1 MLKRNKKILLTFLT
15 LSLSI
20 VPLFETS
27 AMKKKQPSYLPLI
40 PEENKE
46 EIDNNIEITCKT
58 LTNYYDIIKK
68 NFDVKD
74 YKKNITTINNLICLD
89 ENFELNTKKF
99 IENLKANNLIDQN
112 PYINYYINEE
122 NKQNLTNFLKEIKM
136 LLTKKIGIKT
146 QHPPLNS
153 NLNHK
158 SNRNLNLKLH
168 SNSKSNL
175 KLNLSLSRNSSRN
188 NLNIK
193 TLKNSQKKIPKL
205 APKSFAKT
213 ISTPNLFNK
222 TLKNNF
228 KNNVKN
234 IKNSIT
240 IEITKD
246 TLRTYKKY
254 IRNIKTKFEKAIDSN
269 AKQGLLEKIENFIC
283 LNQNDEIDIR
293 KFLENI
299 KSIEKLNNLNLPD
312 YDEYAEYNLK
322 INEKEKDGFI
332 KSLKNTRD
340 FINQNSNCD
349 DLIEIN
355 NKKRIPISINQIT
368 KDYVDYINK
377 LCEKC
382 KKDIEKIKEIDIN
395 KIDYKKDIDPV
406 MKTCEKLIKLP
417 TLRGE
422 DLIEQLIRCRILI
435 RLKNKNEEYYIP
447 NNNIKKINDTL
458 KNLISY
464 INEIVSELNIVSCE
478 KIAEHEKLN
487 LQKEINNIIKN
498 ITSKKNNF
506 KENLNKRLNN
516 KNDLSSK
523 EIEQIKNDLDYN
535 KNYLDAKT
543 ADYIKKIG
551 IKMAEE
557 HSKIMSAK
565 NKIEIQEITNKN
577 DIIAKSYSQ
586 EIIKTFENISEI
598 ILKDG
603 FKQNI
608 INNIN
613 NSKQD
618 PKQEIIE
625 EKNIVD
631 EISLDQL
638 ETIIKNMLTNIIA
651 LKNSKTKTNMNIVR
665 QNLIFDELFQKIIDN
680 VECLYKFK
688 QNNLSLE
695 MFLSYQ
701 EQIQRVGAAM
711 ILNIQNYK
719 NLMKLK
725 NLTKDLKNFYVKK
738 INIINNL
745 TPATTSQEDTKTI
758 HEKKKKNKK

>member
-58 LTNYYDIIKK
+58 LTKYYDIIKK
-68 NFDVKD
+68 NFDVED

-146 QHPPLNS
+146 QQPPLNS

-447 NNNIKKINDTL
+447 NNNIKKINDTF

-651 LKNSKTKTNMNIVR
+651 LKNSKTKTNMNIIR

>member
-58 LTNYYDIIKK
+58 LTKYYDIIKK
-68 NFDVKD
+68 NFDVED

-146 QHPPLNS
+146 QQPPLNS

>member
-20 VPLFETS
+20 VTLFETS

-58 LTNYYDIIKK
+58 LTKYYDIIKK
-68 NFDVKD
+68 NFDVED

-146 QHPPLNS
+146 QQPPLNS